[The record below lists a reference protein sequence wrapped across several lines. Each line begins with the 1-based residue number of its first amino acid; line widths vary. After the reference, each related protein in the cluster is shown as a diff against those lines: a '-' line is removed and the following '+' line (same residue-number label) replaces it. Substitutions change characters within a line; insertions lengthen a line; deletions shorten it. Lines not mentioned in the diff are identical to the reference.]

1 MHAKF
6 LIETNQSEG
15 SFRMGIDLKISLV
28 SILAFFG
35 L

>member
-1 MHAKF
+1 MYAKF

-15 SFRMGIDLKISLV
+15 TFRMGIDLKISLV
-28 SILAFFG
+28 SLWALIG

>member
-6 LIETNQSEG
+6 LIEANQSEG
-15 SFRMGIDLKISLV
+15 TFRMGFDLKISLA
-28 SILAFFG
+28 SILALFG